1 MNTITEI
8 IYRLD
13 QIIEEC
19 KVQKNRVG
27 YFAVL
32 YRQVT
37 IRIKNGID
45 RKEFEDNPRMEKL
58 DVIFAKRFIDA
69 YDAYIQEDTPTQSWL
84 LTFQTAPNKQLTVMQ
99 HLLLGMNAHINLDLG
114 IAASETMNHK
124 DLYLIEADFNYI
136 NVVLGELV
144 DDTKQQISRFSPLFK
159 LLVPLAKGKDEI
171 LANFS
176 IKVARKGAWKFANE
190 YAKSNNRSHNL
201 HQRDLVIAGL
211 AQGMITPGRR
221 ISFIMRLIALTEWKS
236 VPSIIEDLEH
246 IGGS

>member
-1 MNTITEI
+1 MNTIIDI
-8 IYRLD
+8 INRLD

-58 DVIFAKRFIDA
+58 D
-69 YDAYIQEDTPTQSWL
+69 
-84 LTFQTAPNKQLTVMQ
+84 
-99 HLLLGMNAHINLDLG
+99 
-114 IAASETMNHK
+114 
-124 DLYLIEADFNYI
+124 
-136 NVVLGELV
+136 GELV

-190 YAKSNNRSHNL
+190 YARSSNRSHNL

-211 AQGMITPGRR
+211 AQGMIAPGRR
-221 ISFIMRLIALTEWKS
+221 IIFIMRLIALTEWKA

-246 IGGS
+246 IGAS